1 MVVHLN
7 QQLKDAQTNLTGA
20 QGALKEANKQL
31 GDIDLNIAKTT
42 TLIQKAEFAQT
53 KLGKSLR
60 ILKSVLSTAGWT
72 ILITLIVT
80 AVYKLGE
87 YISKIYK
94 ATKAQQ
100 EFNKAINKT
109 TADLAGDS
117 LAAFN
122 ELLTVYDQFADKEE
136 FLKEYSEQIEK
147 TGLKINDVKD
157 AEDAFV
163 NNTENYKKAIIA
175 RAQIDAYRQKISEE
189 TKALLDKQLSVE
201 QKIDEQTAEYIA
213 SVNTSIGRLG
223 GPVGKDKAESIRKS
237 ISEQAYK
244 DLQKDVDRY
253 NHFMEQAFNATEEL
267 RKK

>member
-1 MVVHLN
+1 
-7 QQLKDAQTNLTGA
+7 
-20 QGALKEANKQL
+20 LKEYANGTEGLKEVQKAL
-31 GDIDLNIAKTT
+31 QDELKKNQSDIDGVTKA
-42 TLIQKAEFAQT
+42 IQKAEFAQT

-80 AVYKLGE
+80 AIYKLGE

-122 ELLTVYDQFADKEE
+122 ELLTVYDQFENKEE

-267 RKK
+267 RKKWKPF